1 MKKTI
6 QDIRILSLYKQ
17 HYFDHYNP
25 NMDNQF
31 SCLGYYDG
39 ISVTKIPEKDPK
51 PKDSKDLEISKDLKE
66 SKESKPDTPV
76 YASRL
81 FEKKSQACLSRV
93 WSGTVHETRRLN
105 GKYSMQNIGIF
116 RCNTADEQE
125 NHSVLKCIEESSPYF
140 ALALLQ
146 LKDCLQYAETEKE
159 IQRLSEVSSD
169 KTAPY
174 ICLSV
179 YHTYD
184 NADLVVLIYSNTM
197 IKTGDILDKL
207 RELDNVCYLHSVP
220 GISEAYLSA
229 CDGVGYIL
237 PEWNGVN
244 CFTEENI
251 PFITLKIATSGK
263 KGTLPK
269 LKKQFEILSKKNGMS
284 AEWYAGIHFAFGAG
298 HGNLKVDIK
307 GTDMKSLLSMLVKG
321 GLITHSNE
329 LFGNEIY
336 NIETTLYWKRKSINE
351 IEENDI
357 VNDITAEDT
366 PTEDGD
372 LPSNQ
377 DPSAEGQYFSALTGT
392 YKKKMEEEWGK
403 EDEGL
408 FSYYCALAQ
417 VCNTLAQYEGFSLSK
432 DIFSL
437 LYPSFRMFVE
447 QLDNARAIVKSSPA
461 PDMVESFKDSI
472 CEFVNAVNSVVYH
485 TVHTDQVFL
494 MVPGY
499 SGTTFSIPIKLCLIY
514 SWIIRKVIRILNDTE
529 HKYACLLSP
538 ELETRP
544 VTTLINTGLTT
555 EDRLI
560 RFLSSQRSLY
570 MPRHFIILITHEL
583 SHYIGRDIRNRHLR
597 LQCVAKILACLLA
610 EGIMPEHYQTSAVN
624 QQPYNVYNNL
634 YCMLQESIKEKIQ
647 EQCVR
652 PIYDK
657 VNKKPDDRREH
668 ATEMIPALK
677 EICYELLEERGI
689 IHHFIF
695 NCTENLNAVFPG
707 ADLYDIADPLYEFQ
721 NLMDRNRRIL
731 ASSHNIIDGCIDELI
746 QVFREVFSD
755 VAALTILEYDMQT
768 FSEVF
773 NVSEGDKNSGKSD
786 IQQTVRKWI
795 IQKVLLYKKGDSV
808 KDASAPPNTPPQ
820 NLLNWPHTLKD
831 ELFSYSWVGKYLK
844 EYAYACADAVEEQT
858 KKHINETRSVQ
869 ELYNI
874 FSNSDTSCTDIYDK
888 MVHVISDYN
897 SEIDKDYKNDMKKS
911 N

>member
-1 MKKTI
+1 MKKTF
-6 QDIRILSLYKQ
+6 QDIHILSLYKQ

-25 NMDNQF
+25 DMDNQF

-39 ISVTKIPEKDPK
+39 ISVTEIPAEDPEEPEA
-51 PKDSKDLEISKDLKE
+51 PKDSG
-66 SKESKPDTPV
+66 KPAPGITV
-76 YASRL
+76 YGSHL

-93 WSGTVHETRRLN
+93 WSGTVHETYGLN
-105 GKYSMQNIGIF
+105 GKYSKQNIGIF
-116 RCNTADEQE
+116 RCNTPEEQK
-125 NHSVLKCIEESSPYF
+125 NHDILKYIEESSPYF

-146 LKDCLQYAETEKE
+146 LKDRLKYAETEKE
-159 IQRLSEVSSD
+159 IKLLSEVSSD
-169 KTAPY
+169 TAAPY
-174 ICLSV
+174 IYLSV

-184 NADLVVLIYSNTM
+184 NADLVVLIYSNNM
-197 IKTGDILDKL
+197 VKTGDMLDRL
-207 RELDNVCYLHSVP
+207 RELNNVCYLHSVP

-229 CDGVGYIL
+229 CDRAEYIL
-237 PEWNGVN
+237 PEWNGIN
-244 CFTEENI
+244 CFIEESI
-251 PFITLKIATSGK
+251 PHITLKIATSGK
-263 KGTLPK
+263 KGTLKK
-269 LKKQFEILSKKNGMS
+269 LKTQFEILSGKPGMS
-284 AEWYAGIHFAFGAG
+284 AKWYNEILFAFGAG

-307 GTDMKSLLSMLVKG
+307 GADMRSLLSMLVKD

-336 NIETTLYWKRKSINE
+336 NIETTLYWKGKSINE
-351 IEENDI
+351 IKENDI
-357 VNDITAEDT
+357 TSEET
-366 PTEDGD
+366 PTESGA
-372 LPSNQ
+372 LHPEQ
-377 DPSAEGQYFSALTGT
+377 DTSAIGQYFSALTGT
-392 YKKKMEEEWGK
+392 YKKKMEEEWRK

-447 QLDNARAIVKSSPA
+447 QLDNASSIIKHSPS

-514 SWIIRKVIRILNDTE
+514 SWSIRKVISILNDTDN
-529 HKYACLLSP
+529 KYACLLSP

-544 VTTLINTGLTT
+544 VTTLINTGLAT

-583 SHYIGRDIRNRHLR
+583 AHYVGRDIRNRHLR
-597 LQCVAKILACLLA
+597 LQCIAKILACLLA
-610 EGIMPEHYQTSAVN
+610 EGILPEHYCSPAVN
-624 QQPYNVYNNL
+624 QQPHNVYNKL
-634 YCMLQESIKEKIQ
+634 YYMMQENIKEQIQ

-657 VNKKPDDRREH
+657 VDKAPAERREH
-668 ATEMIPALK
+668 ATEMIPALR

-695 NCTENLNAVFPG
+695 NYPKNLTAAFSD

-731 ASSHNIIDGCIDELI
+731 ASSHIIIDSCIDELI

-755 VAALTILEYDMQT
+755 VAALTILKYDMPT

-773 NVSEGDKNSGKSD
+773 NVSEGDKSSGKSD
-786 IQQTVRKWI
+786 VQQTVRKWI
-795 IQKVLLYKKGDSV
+795 IQRVLLYKKGDSV
-808 KDASAPPNTPPQ
+808 KDVSASSNTLPQ
-820 NLLNWPHTLKD
+820 NIFNWPHTLKD
-831 ELFSYSWVGKYLK
+831 ELFSYSWVGKYLE
-844 EYAYACADAVEEQT
+844 EYAFTCADAVEEQT
-858 KKHINETRSVQ
+858 KKHIDETLSVQ

-874 FSNSDTSCTDIYDK
+874 FSNSDTSCSDIYDK

-897 SEIDKDYKNDMKKS
+897 SEIDKDYENDMEKS
-911 N
+911 S